1 MVRLLQINLKTITKF
16 TQDSISL
23 QHADKIHGLLLNKRA
38 TVIIIYYSN
47 QTNTL
52 IFSANCSRSLFYFQ
66 VKILMEMKLWDTNNV
81 LSPLKQMQFFSEQLI
96 ICLIIC
102 LTEECQRISQS
113 TVSQHISHYS
123 SWMPVESWSRVVR
136 CWHSEVLKSHE
147 YQLSDSVAD
156 PGVGPGRAPPL
167 PYFRPNWGQKGK
179 KNFLETGPP
188 FPLSQGLDDQPP
200 PLNSRSGSSTE
211 IDRLSVT
218 IAFVVCL

>member
-38 TVIIIYYSN
+38 RLIIIYYSN

-66 VKILMEMKLWDTNNV
+66 VTILMETKLWNTNNV

-96 ICLIIC
+96 ICL
-102 LTEECQRISQS
+102 TKECQRTSQS

-123 SWMPVESWSRVVR
+123 SWMPVESWSRVVW
-136 CWHSEVLKSHE
+136 CWHSEVLKSHK
-147 YQLSDSVAD
+147 YQLIDSAAD
-156 PGVGPGRAPPL
+156 PGEGPGRAPPL
-167 PYFRPNWGQKGK
+167 PHLLF
-179 KNFLETGPP
+179 
-188 FPLSQGLDDQPP
+188 
-200 PLNSRSGSSTE
+200 
-211 IDRLSVT
+211 
-218 IAFVVCL
+218 